1 MHSRH
6 RRPEKRLHLQVDLQ
20 GHTSHISTRE
30 QQQQEKPTGCGH
42 RYKLLSTTWIWTF
55 SFLFLIFPHRRWQ
68 KTTKFDMR
76 MWRYRLLVSSFLR
89 CGQRKTWS
97 GHWRTTEGYSVVR
110 QWPDGCQRLT
120 ACCQTKVKKRR
131 SIYFSSFKKKEK
143 RNQTMCRFS
152 CITNHKF
159 LCDFTEDHERKKRG
173 SETKKGFKKFQC

>member
-120 ACCQTKVKKRR
+120 ACCQTKVKK
-131 SIYFSSFKKKEK
+131 KEK
-143 RNQTMCRFS
+143 YLFLLFQEKRKEEPDNVPFQLH
-152 CITNHKF
+152 HKPQVSVW
-159 LCDFTEDHERKKRG
+159 LYRRPWEEETGKWDKERL
-173 SETKKGFKKFQC
+173 